1 MLFNFGTKLVLLEN
15 IYKYC
20 TIVCVNAEVFVLL
33 LHKNNNTTMKKL
45 LFTGLLLLA
54 SVMIQAQEVIYL
66 TTDQFNE
73 KVVNVRQETWD
84 YKGTKPCVIDFYA
97 SWCGPCKRLAP
108 IMEELAKQYK
118 GKVVFYKVDTD
129 KEPLLAQAFGI
140 RSIPQILFVPMQ
152 GKPQM
157 AQGLL
162 PKETLQQAIE
172 DVLLK

>member
-1 MLFNFGTKLVLLEN
+1 
-15 IYKYC
+15 
-20 TIVCVNAEVFVLL
+20 
-33 LHKNNNTTMKKL
+33 MKKL
-45 LFTGLLLLA
+45 ILGCLLVMA
-54 SVMIQAQEVIYL
+54 SAAIEAQEVIYL
-66 TTDQFNE
+66 TTQQFNE
-73 KVVNVRQETWD
+73 KVCDIQKGEWK

-118 GKVVFYKVDTD
+118 GKVIIYKVDTD
-129 KEPLLAQAFGI
+129 KEPALAQAFGI

-152 GKPQM
+152 GQPQM